1 MSENRSSNPPQA
13 AAAQVWKHIA
23 PQSRISGVPAP
34 DPSKRTIAFQ
44 VTAEE
49 WAILEAFSRSQY
61 RGLVTPTLLVSD
73 LFRTAMKEG
82 RFS

>member
-1 MSENRSSNPPQA
+1 MSKKHM
-13 AAAQVWKHIA
+13 AAQL
-23 PQSRISGVPAP
+23 PLPGVPAP
-34 DPSKRTIAFQ
+34 KPSRRTIAFQ

-49 WAILEAFSRSQY
+49 WKVLEAFSQSQY

-73 LFRTAMKEG
+73 LFRAAMKEG

>member
-1 MSENRSSNPPQA
+1 MSK
-13 AAAQVWKHIA
+13 KHIA
-23 PQSRISGVPAP
+23 PQFALPGVPAP
-34 DPSKRTIAFQ
+34 KRFTKTIAFQ

-49 WAILEAFSRSQY
+49 WALLEAWSQSQY

-73 LFRTAMKEG
+73 LFRAAMKEG